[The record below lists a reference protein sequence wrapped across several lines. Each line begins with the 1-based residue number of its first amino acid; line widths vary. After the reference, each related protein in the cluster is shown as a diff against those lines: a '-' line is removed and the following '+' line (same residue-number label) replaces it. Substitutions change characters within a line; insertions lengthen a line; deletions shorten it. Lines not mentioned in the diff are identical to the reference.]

1 MTFKEAIFGK
11 MSRAFAWYLGVT
23 GSYGFYRGWN
33 NLYNRRDFGETQP
46 LYTDRVM
53 SGVCGAITQAN
64 PVLFPLTLIFA
75 ARRLEMRARGKEI
88 TKEDYEW

>member
-1 MTFKEAIFGK
+1 MTFKAVIFDK

-33 NLYNRRDFGETQP
+33 NLYNRRDFGEKA
-46 LYTDRVM
+46 LYTDRVLH
-53 SGVCGAITQAN
+53 GLLGAMTQAN
-64 PVLFPLTLIFA
+64 PIFLPITLFFA
-75 ARRLEMRARGKEI
+75 ARRLELCARGKEL